1 MNSTIH
7 KILVLYTGGTIGMD
21 YTENGLVVKK
31 GLFLSQLKSLITITN
46 IMIDLI
52 EYEELIDSSD
62 ISLSV
67 WIKIIN
73 DIKNN
78 YDDYAGFIIV
88 HGTDTM
94 AITASMLAFSLTGL
108 NKPVVLT
115 GAQLPLIHRRSD
127 GWGNLI
133 DSLYTAV
140 QKDLKEVVIVFNHQ
154 LYRGCRAQKVS
165 TNNFFGFDSVD
176 EEPLAD
182 FGINIIWHKK
192 RWLKHHKLEK
202 FNPIIP
208 KDVKVLELILR
219 PGFTTEFI
227 SDTLNKTNAKAIVLQ
242 TYGSG
247 TIPINNSSFVE
258 ALKNA
263 TKRGIIVVSVTQV
276 IEGLVTNEYKN
287 SKLDDIGVISGKDM
301 TPEATLCKLWV
312 LLSTNLTFEEI
323 KEKIKKSIVGE
334 LTESRRD

>member
-1 MNSTIH
+1 MH

-21 YTENGLVVKK
+21 YSEDGLTVKK
-31 GLFLSQLKSLITITN
+31 DLFLSHLKLLTPVTN

-52 EYEELIDSSD
+52 EYEQLIDSSD
-62 ISLSV
+62 ISLSIWV
-67 WIKIIN
+67 RIIN

-78 YDDYAGFIIV
+78 YTNYIGFIIV

-94 AITASMLAFSLTGL
+94 AITASMLSFALKGLT
-108 NKPVVLT
+108 KPVVLT
-115 GAQLPLIHRRSD
+115 GAQLPLVHRRSD
-127 GWGNLI
+127 GWGNLV
-133 DSLYTAV
+133 DALYTSI

-182 FGINIIWHKK
+182 FGINIVWHKK
-192 RWLKHHKLEK
+192 RWLKHHKSEI
-202 FNPIIP
+202 FDPITP
-208 KDVKVLELILR
+208 KNIKILELILR
-219 PGFTTEFI
+219 PGFTTDFI
-227 SDTLNKTNAKAIVLQ
+227 AHTLNTTDAKAIVLQ

-247 TIPINNSSFVE
+247 TIPMNNKNFVK

-276 IEGLVTNEYKN
+276 IEGLVTNEYRN
-287 SKLDDIGVISGKDM
+287 SKLDDLGVISGKD
-301 TPEATLCKLWV
+301 
-312 LLSTNLTFEEI
+312 LSTLHN
-323 KEKIKKSIVGE
+323 
-334 LTESRRD
+334 